1 MTFGTLL
8 SDLTTLRRRLLAAYV
23 TPALAEITVDAPRG
37 DSDELSFIRLVAW
50 GYVMLNETARVP
62 LGFLKSLP
70 PWSTA
75 AALLPHV
82 GALRT
87 SMSHNLAFDSTR
99 DVKTMRIASEWF
111 SKSCGVGSPV
121 SDSHWKACF
130 DALLKE
136 LSDILALAI
145 QACDQLNDPTDGKH
159 LVAELQHRLDRDWPG
174 HRFDVYVDRAVE
186 KFGYGLNPVE
196 VRGFRL
202 SEWRKVLAA
211 ARENEIE
218 RVLTQ
223 RVEADVLDLMRHAL
237 PASADEIAQLL
248 RYDDK
253 AALAAALL
261 ALRATR
267 PDVARDVLDLLRE
280 LSSVAAAS
288 AIPVTNVSS

>member
-1 MTFGTLL
+1 MTFGTLH
-8 SDLTTLRRRLLAAYV
+8 SDLNTLRRRLAV
-23 TPALAEITVDAPRG
+23 HVKPALAEITVEAPRG
-37 DSDELSFIRLVAW
+37 DADELSFIRLVAW

-99 DVKTMRIASEWF
+99 DVKTMRVASDWY
-111 SKSCGVGSPV
+111 SRSCGVGSPV
-121 SDSHWKACF
+121 SDSHWKSCF

-136 LSDILALAI
+136 LSDLLALAI
-145 QACDQLNDPTDGKH
+145 RACDLLIDPTDGER
-159 LVAELQHRLDRDWPG
+159 LVVELQLRLDREWPG
-174 HRFDVYVDRAVE
+174 HRFDRYVDRAVE

-196 VRGFRL
+196 VRGSRL
-202 SEWRKVLAA
+202 AEWRKVLAA
-211 ARENEIE
+211 AREDEIE
-218 RVLTQ
+218 QVMTQ
-223 RVEADVLDLMRHAL
+223 RIEADVLDYMCHAL
-237 PASADEIAQLL
+237 PVSADEIAQLL

-261 ALRATR
+261 ALRAAG
-267 PDVARDVLDLLRE
+267 PEAARSVLDRLRD
-280 LSSVAAAS
+280 LSSAS
-288 AIPVTNVSS
+288 TAPATPLTNVSS